1 MLVEARTADV
11 DNKASQ
17 RWRFQKPVKIPQDY
31 DTSHS
36 LLDYLKHFECAVVNG
51 WDDEER
57 AEFLATGLGND
68 AQKVL
73 SGLSSDDCL
82 LYPKFVERLELLFGA
97 EKQLHLHQAR
107 LQSRRKQPK
116 ESLQGLARDIRSM
129 VDLVYPR
136 IHWSDGVDVSHSPLI
151 PHQDLLSTSRWTRG
165 RRSPQADPTQS
176 SGSSAVRPKATKS
189 TPSKRIVCS

>member
-1 MLVEARTADV
+1 M
-11 DNKASQ
+11 
-17 RWRFQKPVKIPQDY
+17 
-31 DTSHS
+31 
-36 LLDYLKHFECAVVNG
+36 NG

-116 ESLQGLARDIRSM
+116 ESLQSLARDISSM
-129 VDLVYPR
+129 VDLVYQELLPDLREQFAVQRFVDAVCCHENHFRLLVNKPR
-136 IHWSDGVDVSHSPLI
+136 TLDDALFMTCQLQALHTIDYVG
-151 PHQDLLSTSRWTRG
+151 TRG
-165 RRSPQADPTQS
+165 Y
-176 SGSSAVRPKATKS
+176 G
-189 TPSKRIVCS
+189 